1 MFAEAQ
7 RPAREGGRELPDWLS
22 SCARLS
28 SPTHTCILTPLP
40 SLGRTYFV
48 LILSRSFEEGG
59 WEKRTSE
66 RWLPGSRCWWPW
78 VRIWIVLV
86 YSRLVAVSDWL
97 SLHRLCCQLELLLR
111 LLSFSL
117 LVSNQGSA
125 PGAALPARSP
135 PPSAALRSGVTVLD
149 VNEV

>member
-59 WEKRTSE
+59 WVVGEKNE
-66 RWLPGSRCWWPW
+66 RA
-78 VRIWIVLV
+78 LV
-86 YSRLVAVSDWL
+86 AGVAVLVAVGTDLDCSCVL
-97 SLHRLCCQLELLLR
+97 TL
-111 LLSFSL
+111 
-117 LVSNQGSA
+117 GSC
-125 PGAALPARSP
+125 L
-135 PPSAALRSGVTVLD
+135 
-149 VNEV
+149 